1 MRVHLRL
8 TEPELDAQRFVENNE
23 TAARL
28 RRVASGLAL
37 VTACLVATR
46 TTAMVIVP
54 TLAIAPLQLAVERLA
69 RRISHPAR
77 LPVLNLIATQTL
89 LATAAALS
97 GGAHSL
103 MLPWLVLGPAL
114 AAFRLRWPTIAA
126 VVAWTA
132 VVLVLA
138 TTIDSHR
145 PFASSLVAA
154 VATLLLV
161 VAVACAAYA
170 HGQTEVKVR
179 RSAMLDPLTNLLN
192 RSSLAGHFAQLAA
205 QALLVDEPIALIVCD
220 VDHFKILND
229 RFGHPT
235 GDAVLVD
242 IAYVLRKSLERFER
256 IFRLGGEEFLVVL
269 PGVAHHDAMLI
280 AERLRTAVQTSRPGG
295 QDVTISAGVVASK
308 GPGLEYE
315 TLFKRTDQALYDAKA
330 QGRNRVIGARA
341 PETFPALHPPPGVAR

>member
-1 MRVHLRL
+1 MKVRLRL
-8 TEPELDAQRFVENNE
+8 AEPDLDAQRFVENND

-46 TTAMVIVP
+46 TNAMVIVP
-54 TLAIAPLQLAVERLA
+54 TLAIGPLQLVVERLA
-69 RRISHPAR
+69 ARVSHPER
-77 LPVLNLIATQTL
+77 LPVLNLAATQAL

-114 AAFRLRWPTIAA
+114 AAFRLRWPTIAV

-132 VVLVLA
+132 VVLVPA
-138 TTIDSHR
+138 TTIESHH
-145 PFASSLVAA
+145 PLAPSWLAA

-179 RSAMLDPLTNLLN
+179 RNAMLDPLTSLLN
-192 RSSLAGHFAQLAA
+192 RSSLANHFGQLAA
-205 QALLVDEPIALIVCD
+205 QALLLDEPIALIVCD
-220 VDHFKILND
+220 IDHFKSLND

-242 IAYVLRKSLERFER
+242 VAYVLRKSLERFER
-256 IFRLGGEEFLVVL
+256 IYRLGGEEFLIVL
-269 PGVAHHDAMLI
+269 PGVTEPDATLI
-280 AERLRTAVQTSRPGG
+280 AERVRTAVQTSRPAGE
-295 QDVTISAGVVASK
+295 DVTVSAGVAAGK
-308 GPGLEYE
+308 GPELEYE
-315 TLFKRTDQALYDAKA
+315 TLFKLADEALYEAKE
-330 QGRNRVIGARA
+330 QGRNRVVGARGSE
-341 PETFPALHPPPGVAR
+341 PEAVSEAIA